1 MAEKYVQINRLLEL
15 KTEDM
20 NYVYDLCD
28 LDEYLAG
35 IPEKDILT
43 ITRCKDCI
51 HWGDSTYGF
60 VCRKFS
66 GIDTKIC
73 MGADHFCSYGTPK
86 ERGGKK

>member
-20 NYVYDLCD
+20 NYVYDLYD

-51 HWGDSTYGF
+51 HWGGSTYGF

-86 ERGGKK
+86 ERGGEK